1 MSSLNPLF
9 LQSALNSQNLA
20 EVSTACA
27 ISEHN
32 LLMKPL
38 LNPLLNRN
46 DRALWLSYGLI
57 WLVIWALH
65 VLASLQS
72 DVEQGQWRPAAAAFK
87 ASWTL
92 WSAMLLG
99 VFVIPVTQALYQK
112 STFVNFS
119 LHLLAAVVFSAAWQ
133 IVSYAAGYAFYGA
146 DYANATLEQTILWR
160 LIWGV
165 AVYGGLVAA
174 FTALLNSKAA
184 RLSALAAEQ
193 AQSARVRAELSALRG
208 KLNPHFLFNTLNTL
222 IALTRR
228 DPKIAEQNL
237 LRFAGLLRHVLDNQ
251 RHGRDRCPLGNE
263 IDFVRDY
270 VELEKLRLG
279 KRLNVV
285 WNIDENALDVEVP
298 ALSMQPLVENAI
310 VHGIAPKIEGGTLTI
325 SANIQLNA
333 DRSETLVLC
342 VADDG
347 QGCSQEQLDKA
358 NTGNSTERQGLGVSA
373 VRQRFALA
381 TNNQAK
387 FLITTAPAAGFKT
400 TIEMPI

>member
-1 MSSLNPLF
+1 MPFPHLF
-9 LQSALNSQNLA
+9 FAQRTLAAQKSAQNSTVNA
-20 EVSTACA
+20 F
-27 ISEHN
+27 SEHN
-32 LLMKPL
+32 LLM
-38 LNPLLNRN
+38 NPLLKRR

-65 VLASLQS
+65 VLAFLQS

-99 VFVIPVTQALYQK
+99 VFVIPITQALFRK
-112 STFVNFS
+112 STLINLGLHLVGAIVFS
-119 LHLLAAVVFSAAWQ
+119 LAWQ
-133 IVSYAAGYAFYGA
+133 AVSYAAGYALYGA

-160 LIWGV
+160 LIWGY

-174 FTALLNSKAA
+174 FTALLNSRAA
-184 RLSALAAEQ
+184 RQNALAAEQ

-237 LRFAGLLRHVLDNQ
+237 LRFAGLLRHVLENQ
-251 RHGRDRCPLGNE
+251 RQGRDQCPLGNE

-270 VELEKLRLG
+270 LELEKLRLG

-285 WNIDENALDVEVP
+285 WDIAENTLDIQVP

-310 VHGIAPKIEGGTLTI
+310 VHGISPKIEGGTLTV
-325 SANIQLNA
+325 SANIRLNA
-333 DRSETLVLC
+333 DRSETLVLS

-347 QGCSQEQLDKA
+347 QGCSQTQLEKA
-358 NTGNSTERQGLGVSA
+358 AATSNNERQGLGVSA

-381 TNNQAK
+381 TNGQAQ
-387 FLITTAPAAGFKT
+387 FLITTAPGAGFKT
-400 TIEMPI
+400 TIEMPL

>member
-1 MSSLNPLF
+1 MNPL
-9 LQSALNSQNLA
+9 
-20 EVSTACA
+20 T
-27 ISEHN
+27 
-32 LLMKPL
+32 
-38 LNPLLNRN
+38 NPLLHRN

-112 STFVNFS
+112 SILVNFGF
-119 LHLLAAVVFSAAWQ
+119 HLLAAIVFSIAWQ
-133 IVSYAAGYAFYGA
+133 IASYAAGYTFYGS

-184 RLSALAAEQ
+184 RQSALAAEQ

-285 WNIDENALDVEVP
+285 WYIDESALDVEVP

-325 SANIQLNA
+325 SANIRLNA
-333 DRSETLVLC
+333 DRSETLVLS

-358 NTGNSTERQGLGVSA
+358 NNSNERQGLGVSA

-387 FLITTAPAAGFKT
+387 FLIITAPAAGFKT